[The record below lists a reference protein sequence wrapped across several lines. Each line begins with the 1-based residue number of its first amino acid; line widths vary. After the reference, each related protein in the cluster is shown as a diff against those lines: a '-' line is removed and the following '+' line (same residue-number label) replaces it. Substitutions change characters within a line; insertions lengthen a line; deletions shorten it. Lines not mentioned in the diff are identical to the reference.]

1 MDDSDGFTPKL
12 ARRAILSQTRATPQT
27 QRRVTFADASAP
39 MHTPLAPT
47 LLSNNKNDDNAV
59 DGDDDPLSD
68 SPAPGIADLLDR
80 TQASA
85 DETSAVDGESTVSIF
100 PFASSASDA
109 STCHLLISINIGF
122 AACGLS
128 TRTQDRRCCLLV

>member
-39 MHTPLAPT
+39 MHTPPLAPT
-47 LLSNNKNDDNAV
+47 LITNSKNDDDAV
-59 DGDDDPLSD
+59 DGDDDSLSD
-68 SPAPGIADLLDR
+68 SPAPGIADLHNR

-100 PFASSASDA
+100 PLLLLLLLLRRA
-109 STCHLLISINIGF
+109 TC
-122 AACGLS
+122 
-128 TRTQDRRCCLLV
+128 